1 MIHLR
6 LPLYFVLA
14 WLFAGCAQP
23 QPPAPAPEPVAAERP
38 PMMIIRGARPADPAD
53 EAFRDISRFH
63 GFSEAMLLSE
73 LAQLDSSSE
82 TGPYINLRR
91 LVLFWLLGKP
101 ENSARV
107 DTLINQLMHHPDARI
122 SAMVSVLNK
131 SIAAQRRSS
140 ERNAQLEAK
149 MESKLAEA
157 QRRIDQLT
165 AKIQALKALEK
176 ELLSRPES
184 KPELAPG
191 NPPPR

>member
-1 MIHLR
+1 MIYLR

-14 WLFAGCAQP
+14 LLFVGCAQT

-38 PMMIIRGARPADPAD
+38 PMMIIRGVRPADPAD
-53 EAFRDISRFH
+53 DAFRDISRFH
-63 GFSEAMLLSE
+63 GFSEVMLLSE
-73 LAQLDSSSE
+73 LAQLDGSSE

-91 LVLFWLLGKP
+91 LVLLWLLGKP

-107 DTLINQLMHHPDARI
+107 DTLISQLMHHPDARI

-149 MESKLAEA
+149 LESKLAEA

>member
-6 LPLYFVLA
+6 LHLCLA
-14 WLFAGCAQP
+14 LALLFAGCAQN
-23 QPPAPAPEPVAAERP
+23 QPPAPPPEPVAAERP
-38 PMMIIRGARPADPAD
+38 PLLIIRGVRPADPAD
-53 EAFRDISRFH
+53 DAFRDISRFH
-63 GFSEAMLLSE
+63 GFSEAMLMSE
-73 LAQLDSSSE
+73 LAQLNNSSE
-82 TGPYINLRR
+82 TGPYIDLRR
-91 LVLFWLLGKP
+91 LVLLWLLGKP

-122 SAMVSVLNK
+122 SAMVSVLTK

-149 MESKLAEA
+149 LESKLAEA
-157 QRRIDQLT
+157 QRRIDQLS

-176 ELLSRPES
+176 DLLSRPES